1 MGWFERKSNNETL
14 PEFWKTYVA
23 YFRNKAPE
31 TIAETRFV
39 VWDTETTGFSSETD
53 RILCI
58 GGVSLINKQITVK
71 DSFEVFLQQ
80 DYYNAESATI
90 HGILK
95 REKQTCIAEKEAIIQ
110 FLDYIKDA
118 VLVGHHVGFDVKMF
132 NTALQRHQLPP
143 LKNKTLDTGLL
154 YKNTLLATSMLKK
167 KDHYTLDELAEKFN
181 ISQKDRHTALGD
193 SLITAMVFLDIL
205 ERFKLNHLRDLFRKQ
220 TPRRSPFW

>member
-1 MGWFERKSNNETL
+1 MGWFNKKSNADTL
-14 PEFWKTYVA
+14 PDFWKA
-23 YFRNKAPE
+23 YAEHFQNKPSK

-39 VWDTETTGFSSETD
+39 VWDTETTGFHPETD

-58 GGVSLINKQITVK
+58 GAVSLINKQIAVK
-71 DSFEVFLQQ
+71 DSFEVFLKQN
-80 DYYNAESATI
+80 YYNAKSAPI

-95 REKQTCIAEKEAIIQ
+95 REKHNCITEEQAIIQ
-110 FLDYIKDA
+110 FLGYIKDA
-118 VLVGHHVGFDVKMF
+118 VLVGHHVGFDVKML
-132 NTALQRHQLPP
+132 NTALHRHQLPS
-143 LKNKTLDTGLL
+143 LKNKTLDTGML

-167 KDHYTLDELAEKFN
+167 KEQYTLDELAEKFN

-205 ERFKLNHLRDLFRKQ
+205 ERFKLNHLRDLFKKQ